1 MNPLP
6 IPVPPQLEAAV
17 GYVGDARWISF
28 CWTCCGDCPWIDDG
42 RGSMT
47 GTPYGL
53 LAFWR
58 HPAVAPHLRDADL
71 GSSEQDG
78 TQRLVIDRQER
89 RAYLASSATARS
101 VVCGQWPAEPAVEL
115 TREEWDAVVERIRL
129 AMLNRPIPSIA
140 DLMRQLQE
148 HSRLVADMIRFLDLW
163 HAGHAGG

>member
-1 MNPLP
+1 
-6 IPVPPQLEAAV
+6 
-17 GYVGDARWISF
+17 
-28 CWTCCGDCPWIDDG
+28 
-42 RGSMT
+42 MT